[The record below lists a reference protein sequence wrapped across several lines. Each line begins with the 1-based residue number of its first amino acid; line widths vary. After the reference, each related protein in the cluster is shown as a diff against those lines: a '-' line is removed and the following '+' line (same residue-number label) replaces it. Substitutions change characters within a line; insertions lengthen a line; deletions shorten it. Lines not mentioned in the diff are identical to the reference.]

1 MKYYKVLTPFH
12 KMKVEKKKKIR
23 IAGSL
28 SGNLLRTSYGR
39 FRGEICTMGFG
50 SAYLQ
55 KRRRIYWWISKQIAY
70 TRACTCKIVNRL
82 RYFTKL
88 HYLSAKYIIRK
99 AWIKQTHWPEAIM
112 NDNYTSFDVHMIY
125 IFLKPCLM
133 KLKLFHLK

>member
-39 FRGEICTMGFG
+39 FRGEIYTMGFG

-55 KRRRIYWWISKQIAY
+55 IDDA
-70 TRACTCKIVNRL
+70 
-82 RYFTKL
+82 FTGEYQNKL
-88 HYLSAKYIIRK
+88 LT
-99 AWIKQTHWPEAIM
+99 QEL
-112 NDNYTSFDVHMIY
+112 VHV
-125 IFLKPCLM
+125 
-133 KLKLFHLK
+133 KL